1 MMSECNLK
9 STFAVIKPDL
19 SVEAIPVTDNIYQI
33 LDAQFN
39 QFKSHS
45 LVAMHV
51 FESNWETWERHPA
64 GDEIVVLMS
73 GSAKLVLRRDFG
85 DETIVLN
92 HSGAFT
98 IVPRNI
104 WHTALISE
112 KTSLLFITP
121 GENTENHSSPK
132 GNT

>member
-1 MMSECNLK
+1 MMSERNLK

-19 SVEAIPVTDNIYQI
+19 SVEAISVTDNIYQL
-33 LDAQFN
+33 LDTQFN
-39 QFKSHS
+39 QFKSHV
-45 LVAMHV
+45 LVAMHE

-73 GSAKLVLRRDFG
+73 GRAKLVLRREPG
-85 DETIVLN
+85 DETLELN
-92 HSGAFT
+92 HAGAFA
-98 IVPRNI
+98 IIPRNI

-121 GENTENHSSPK
+121 GENTENLSSL
-132 GNT
+132 